1 MFRSRIQKQQRVR
14 YVFFGSKSHRL
25 ERMFC
30 DYEDGEGAYS
40 IGDPIFSRYVQS
52 SPGKVNP

>member
-1 MFRSRIQKQQRVR
+1 MIKDAV
-14 YVFFGSKSHRL
+14 V
-25 ERMFC
+25 
-30 DYEDGEGAYS
+30 EDGEGPYS